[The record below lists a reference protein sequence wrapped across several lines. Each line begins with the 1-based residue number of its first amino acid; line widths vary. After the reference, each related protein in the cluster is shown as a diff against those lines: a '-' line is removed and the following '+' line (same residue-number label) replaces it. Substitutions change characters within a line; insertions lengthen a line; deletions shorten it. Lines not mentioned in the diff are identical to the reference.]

1 MFNTIRTK
9 YLGKKVLL
17 GLIKGL
23 KFYKSVKYVRQF
35 KFCINA
41 NVKSSLVPAVVILL
55 TVHVLTELK
64 ETELQ
69 TDAKKVHPVFSSE
82 IHTKLI

>member
-1 MFNTIRTK
+1 LFNTIRTK

-55 TVHVLTELK
+55 TVHVLT
-64 ETELQ
+64 
-69 TDAKKVHPVFSSE
+69 KVKGDGTPD
-82 IHTKLI
+82 